1 MLKVKH
7 NFKDSTK
14 AMFKNLKTLIISV
27 AAALTIAAPLAV
39 TAVAS
44 AADIKGNLC
53 GGAGLGT
60 GVATDC
66 TTDTGSFAA
75 ILANII
81 NVLSLIVG
89 IVAVVMIII
98 AGFNYI
104 TSNGEDAKVSTA
116 KKAIVNAIVG
126 LIIVASAQVIVKF
139 VLHKGTI
146 GS

>member
-1 MLKVKH
+1 MLKAKH

-27 AAALTIAAPLAV
+27 AAVLTITAPLAA
-39 TAVAS
+39 TAIVS
-44 AADIKGNLC
+44 AAPNIGGNLC
-53 GGAGLGT
+53 GGANLGT
-60 GVATDC
+60 DESNECKTS
-66 TTDTGSFAA
+66 TGSFAA

-139 VLHKGTI
+139 VLNKGTI
-146 GS
+146 